1 MKINNAWLAIILLVM
16 GFIFGLGYW
25 ISKGLLG

>member
-1 MKINNAWLAIILLVM
+1 MKINNTWLAIILLLL